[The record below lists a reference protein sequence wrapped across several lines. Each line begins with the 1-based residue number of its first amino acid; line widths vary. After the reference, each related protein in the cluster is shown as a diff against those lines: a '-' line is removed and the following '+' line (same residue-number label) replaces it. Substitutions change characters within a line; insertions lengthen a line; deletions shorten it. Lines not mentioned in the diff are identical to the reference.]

1 MDLQT
6 EIFVGV
12 RREEILGEKYTNTQA
27 EGADVHGRGVRH
39 AVRVRKCS
47 PLTGACRPEKNGIQK
62 VEITVFLTILRS
74 ALSSAADLT

>member
-1 MDLQT
+1 MAALTVRAIKQT
-6 EIFVGV
+6 CRQRFVRMRG
-12 RREEILGEKYTNTQA
+12 T
-27 EGADVHGRGVRH
+27 EGADVHGRGVH